1 MEFQYTDYLVR
12 ITLNPVDIIVRFEH
26 NTNFRAYEQTFFE
39 RDFPEAGLLG
49 GLEFLGKA
57 LTSAFKQQKPGELT
71 IDDFKA
77 TNSMIS
83 FDLTINNPLFVT
95 AIMFPIELHAL
106 RKESGNVDMNVLN
119 RKVKEMTE
127 GFEPRLAKLTEALE
141 TRLAAVDT
149 LTARLKEIE
158 ERCGDAIVLPGCEYA
173 IPTTLV
179 SLTLARNNTGLPN
192 GEVISGI
199 LPQMKC
205 NPKNTSNQPQPF
217 QPDMPF
223 QNHQHAIMNT
233 WTAAPG
239 YYSHNGI
246 QNIKNLKY
254 MRSCSHLTLS
264 GTSEI
269 RDYSV
274 LGEMP
279 WLTHLTIVN
288 SRSLQFT
295 PQGPTYPSQGNNPV
309 LIDIKWI
316 TKLKNLHSLTLLG
329 CSSLSD
335 ITPLKDLPNLRELDI
350 RETAVRNTDFL
361 INPHLKIT
369 K

>member
-1 MEFQYTDYLVR
+1 MEFQYKEYLVR

-49 GLEFLGKA
+49 GLGFLGKA
-57 LTSAFKQQKPGELT
+57 LTTAFKQQTPGELT
-71 IDDFKA
+71 IEEFKA
-77 TNSMIS
+77 TNNSVS
-83 FDLTINNPLFVT
+83 FELTINNPLFVT

-149 LTARLKEIE
+149 LTNRLKEME
-158 ERCGDAIVLPGCEYA
+158 ERTGNHIVIPGCMFA
-173 IPTTLV
+173 IPVTSPSLLLV
-179 SLTLARNNTGLPN
+179 RDRTCLPDTRAFSIMMPGQSTAGNWSNNSAVNWNLIAQGVNHTGHAVTFQQCPDAFAFEKLTS
-192 GEVISGI
+192 IS
-199 LPQMKC
+199 
-205 NPKNTSNQPQPF
+205 
-217 QPDMPF
+217 
-223 QNHQHAIMNT
+223 
-233 WTAAPG
+233 
-239 YYSHNGI
+239 
-246 QNIKNLKY
+246 NLKY
-254 MRSCSHLTLS
+254 LKNCRQITISGASELS
-264 GTSEI
+264 
-269 RDYSV
+269 DYSV

-279 WLTHLTIVN
+279 WLTHLTIVS
-288 SRSLQFT
+288 SRSYHNT
-295 PQGPTYPSQGNNPV
+295 NPPTWINAGNNPI
-309 LIDIKWI
+309 LRDITWVKN
-316 TKLKNLHSLTLLG
+316 LKSLHSLTLLG

-335 ITPLKDLPNLRELDI
+335 VTPLRDVPTLRELDI

-361 INPHLKIT
+361 INPNLKIT